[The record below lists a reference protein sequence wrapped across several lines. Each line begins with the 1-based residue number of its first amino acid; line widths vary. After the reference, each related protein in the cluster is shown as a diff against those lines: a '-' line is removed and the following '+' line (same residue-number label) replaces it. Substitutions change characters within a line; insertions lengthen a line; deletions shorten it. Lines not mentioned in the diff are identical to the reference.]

1 MKVNELMKM
10 WDRNASG
17 ELAENHY
24 TVRLPVEDAARI
36 AALCEMYPKRS
47 AEDFITDLLSA
58 ALSEIEGGM
67 PYIKGDE
74 VIAEDEMGDPIYEDA
89 GSTPRFLALSQKH
102 LKRLK
107 AQRNG

>member
-10 WDRNASG
+10 WERNASG

-24 TVRLPVEDAARI
+24 TVRLPLEDAARI
-36 AALCEMYPKRS
+36 AALCEMFPRRS

-58 ALSEIEGGM
+58 ALSEIESGL
-67 PYIKGDE
+67 PYVKGDD
-74 VIAEDEMGDPIYEDA
+74 VIAEDELGDPIYNDA

-102 LKRLK
+102 YERLK
-107 AQRNG
+107 QQKA

>member
-17 ELAENHY
+17 QLSTSHY

-58 ALSEIEGGM
+58 ALSEIESGM
-67 PYIKGDE
+67 PYIKGE
-74 VIAEDEMGDPIYEDA
+74 QVIAEDELGDPIYDDA

-102 LKRLK
+102 LKRLRS
-107 AQRNG
+107 QGNG